1 MDIGEHNFVGQM
13 KKKNTGALEF
23 VVDHYA
29 NLVVYVVR
37 GVLNPGYLSQY
48 TDECV
53 NDVFWAVWNH
63 IYSFDEER
71 GCFKSWLAAI
81 ARYRAIDCKRRLL
94 SQQTKECQSSDDA
107 GHDGAAVE
115 SAVIARES
123 GRELLQAIN
132 ELKAEDR
139 EIFIRRYFL
148 DDRID
153 HIADSLQ
160 MDRNLVDKRLSRGR
174 KLLREKLRHLKGGS
188 CHEQ

>member
-1 MDIGEHNFVGQM
+1 VDVGEHNFIGQL
-13 KKKNTGALEF
+13 KKKNARALEF

-29 NLVVYVVR
+29 NLVVYVIR
-37 GVLNPGYLSQY
+37 SVLSSAYLSQH
-48 TDECV
+48 TDECI

-63 IYSFDEER
+63 IDSFDEER
-71 GCFKSWLAAI
+71 GCFKSWLAAV
-81 ARYRAIDCKRRLL
+81 ARYRAIDCKRRLW
-94 SQQTKECQSSDDA
+94 SQGAKECHHDGT
-107 GHDGAAVE
+107 GHDGTAVE
-115 SAVIARES
+115 SAVIAREN
-123 GRELLQAIN
+123 GRELLRAIN

-153 HIADSLQ
+153 HIAESLQ
-160 MDRNLVDKRLSRGR
+160 VDRNLVDKRLSRGR